1 MNNTC
6 EIIDIVP
13 LSYPLFQIHFPTDSL
28 AISFKYYFFIHYLFF
43 FQQLH
48 IFQHFFIQYLFIII
62 EKKKLKN
69 EQ

>member
-28 AISFKYYFFIHYLFF
+28 AISFKYYFFHS
-43 FQQLH
+43 
-48 IFQHFFIQYLFIII
+48 LFI
-62 EKKKLKN
+62 LFSTTTHLPTFFYTTHHYYNRKN
-69 EQ
+69 VFEE